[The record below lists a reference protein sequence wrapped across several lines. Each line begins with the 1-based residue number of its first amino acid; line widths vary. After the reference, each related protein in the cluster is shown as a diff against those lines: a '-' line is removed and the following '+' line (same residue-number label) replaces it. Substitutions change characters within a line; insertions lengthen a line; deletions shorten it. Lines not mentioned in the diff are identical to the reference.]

1 MSLAT
6 TTEIDESE
14 ALISYFVPTIR
25 ILYSGAEGVV
35 SRPPIVMQIGDTII
49 GRGPGGPGR
58 ISLPHDR
65 RISRDHCRVTVEI
78 EDGITAHITD
88 LGSRNGTRLD
98 GEPIDKAVLKDG
110 GLVRLGNSFLIL
122 RHEPA
127 TLREVTSSRLVGV
140 SPMIRMLR
148 RNVAMFAP
156 SEATVLIIGESGT
169 GKELTARALH
179 HVSGR
184 PGPFLAVNCGA
195 IPESLA
201 ESQFFGHKAGSFT
214 GALTDHEGFFRSADN
229 GTLFLDEL
237 GELPPGVQA
246 KLLRALEERCVTPLG
261 TTDTLPF
268 EVRIIAASHSDLG
281 REVER
286 NEFRGPLYARLA
298 EVTIHTPPLRERPE
312 DVLLLVMHHLKPPIP
327 HLSPRLVDAL
337 LRYGWPY
344 NVRELVKVTT
354 ELGIRGAGL
363 KILDLD
369 LVAHRLG
376 VEPEPMPFR
385 GEIVEAKRH
394 ETTLEMESVAAAQRV
409 PVPSRDELTVLL
421 RRHRGNISKLAEV
434 TGRSRRQVHRW
445 LNRHKLNA
453 EEFRQNS

>member
-1 MSLAT
+1 MSFAT

-14 ALISYFVPTIR
+14 ALVSYFVPTVR

-35 SRPPIVMQIGDTII
+35 TRPPIVLQTGETII
-49 GRGPGGPGR
+49 GRAPAGPGR
-58 ISLPHDR
+58 INLSHDR
-65 RISRDHCRVTVEI
+65 RISRDHCRLTVHV
-78 EDGITAHITD
+78 EDGIRVDIAD
-88 LGSRNGTRLD
+88 LGSRNGTRVD
-98 GEPIDKAVLKDG
+98 GEAIEETELKDG

-140 SPMIRMLR
+140 SPMIRTLR
-148 RNVAMFAP
+148 RNVALFAP

-179 HVSGR
+179 QASGQ
-184 PGPFLAVNCGA
+184 PGQFLAVNCGA

-201 ESQFFGHKAGSFT
+201 ESQFFGHKAGAFT
-214 GALTDHEGFFRSADN
+214 GALTDHEGFFRSAHK

-237 GELPPGVQA
+237 GELPAGVQA

-261 TTDTLPF
+261 TTKTLPF
-268 EVRIIAASHSDLG
+268 DVRIIAASHSDLG
-281 REVER
+281 AEVER

-298 EVTIHTPPLRERPE
+298 EVTVHTPPLRDRPE
-312 DVLLLVMHHLKPPIP
+312 DVLLLVLHHLKPPIP

-337 LRYGWPY
+337 LRYHWPY

-363 KILDLD
+363 KVLDLD

-376 VEPEPMPFR
+376 VEPESMPFQ
-385 GEIVEAKRH
+385 GEVDDSRRH
-394 ETTLEMESVAAAQRV
+394 EETLELESVAQRQ
-409 PVPSRDELTVLL
+409 PIPTQEELSVLL
-421 RRHRGNISKLAEV
+421 RRYDGNISKLAAA

-445 LNRHKLNA
+445 LNRYDLDA
-453 EEFRQNS
+453 AEFRRR